1 MESCYVGLMSGSSMD
16 GIDSVLVSFH
26 QENHARVLASEY
38 TPYSD
43 NTRNKLGELLK
54 SPVRESEL
62 AWELET
68 ELGQLYAQSIQN
80 LMDGREISEI
90 NAVGCHGQTILHSPE
105 TKPSFSW
112 QLGDASIVANQTG
125 LPVVSNFRE
134 ADMLVGGQ
142 GAPLAP
148 AFHQVV
154 FRSRDKARAIVNI
167 GGISNVTYLPSNE
180 SDKTI
185 GFDTGPGNVLCDAWT
200 FMHKGQRYDA
210 DGQWALSSEP
220 NEELL
225 DALMSAPYF
234 SRPIPKSLDTR
245 EFGVDW
251 LLRQLDRLSLTLEQS
266 EVQSTLAKFTAKS
279 ILFEIGARLPV
290 VDEIYVC
297 GGGAKNLAIMQHLRE
312 NSDVQV
318 YETTKLGIP
327 PDLVEACAFAWL
339 AQRKIQNLPGNI
351 PSVTGARSEV
361 VLGEI
366 TYPQK
371 NASTGR
377 IRHWRKRIY

>member
-1 MESCYVGLMSGSSMD
+1 MESCYIGLMSGSSMD
-16 GIDSVLVSFH
+16 GIDSVLVVLH
-26 QENHARVLASEY
+26 QENQPQVLGSEY

-43 NTRNKLGELLK
+43 NTRAKLKELLK
-54 SPVRESEL
+54 SPIRESEL
-62 AWELET
+62 AREMEA
-68 ELGQLYAQSIQN
+68 ELGQLYAQSIRK
-80 LMDGREISEI
+80 LMDGREAFEI
-90 NAVGCHGQTILHSPE
+90 KAVGCHGQTILHSPE
-105 TKPSFSW
+105 TQPSFSW

-134 ADMLVGGQ
+134 ADMLAGGQ

-148 AFHQVV
+148 AFHQAV
-154 FRSRDKARAIVNI
+154 FRGRNKARAIVNI

-180 SDKTI
+180 SEDTI

-210 DGQWALSSEP
+210 DGQWALSSNP

-225 DALMSAPYF
+225 DILMSAPYF

-245 EFGVDW
+245 EFGIDW
-251 LLRQLDRLSLTLEQS
+251 LLQQLDRLGLVLKQS

-279 ILFEIGARLPV
+279 ILFEIGARLSA

-297 GGGAKNLAIMQHLRE
+297 GGGAKNQAIMQHLRE
-312 NSDVQV
+312 DSDVQV
-318 YETTKLGIP
+318 HDTTKLGIP
-327 PDLVEACAFAWL
+327 PGLVEACAFAWL
-339 AQRKIQNLPGNI
+339 AQRRIQNLPGNI

-366 TYPQK
+366 TYP
-371 NASTGR
+371 
-377 IRHWRKRIY
+377 

>member
-1 MESCYVGLMSGSSMD
+1 MESCYIGLMSGSSMD

-26 QENHARVLASEY
+26 QNNQPQVLGSEY

-43 NTRNKLGELLK
+43 NTRAKLKELLK
-54 SPVRESEL
+54 SPIRESEL
-62 AWELET
+62 AREMEA
-68 ELGQLYAQSIQN
+68 ELGQLYAQSIRK
-80 LMDGREISEI
+80 LMTGNEIFGI

-105 TKPSFSW
+105 TRPSFSW
-112 QLGDASIVANQTG
+112 QLGDASVVANQTG

-134 ADMLVGGQ
+134 ADMLAGGQ

-148 AFHQVV
+148 AFHQAV
-154 FRSRDKARAIVNI
+154 FRGRNKARAIVNI
-167 GGISNVTYLPSNE
+167 GGISNVTFLPSNE
-180 SDKTI
+180 SEDTI

-225 DALMSAPYF
+225 DILMSAPYF

-245 EFGVDW
+245 EFGIDW
-251 LLRQLDRLSLTLEQS
+251 LLQQLDRLGLVLKQS

-279 ILFEIGARLPV
+279 ILFEIGARLPA

-297 GGGAKNLAIMQHLRE
+297 GGGAKNQAIMQHLRE
-312 NSDVQV
+312 GSNVQV
-318 YETTKLGIP
+318 HDTTKLGIP

-339 AQRKIQNLPGNI
+339 AQRRIQNLPGNI
-351 PSVTGARSEV
+351 PSVTGARSKV

-366 TYPQK
+366 TYP
-371 NASTGR
+371 
-377 IRHWRKRIY
+377 

>member
-1 MESCYVGLMSGSSMD
+1 MD
-16 GIDSVLVSFH
+16 GIDSVLVLFH
-26 QENHARVLASEY
+26 QEIRAQILDSEY

-43 NTRNKLGELLK
+43 NMRAKLKELLK
-54 SPVRESEL
+54 SPIRESEL
-62 AWELET
+62 AREMDAK
-68 ELGQLYAQSIQN
+68 LGQLYAQSIRK
-80 LMDGREISEI
+80 LMTGNEIFGI
-90 NAVGCHGQTILHSPE
+90 NAVGCHGQTILHSPK
-105 TKPSFSW
+105 TQPSFSW

-125 LPVVSNFRE
+125 LRVVSNFRE

-154 FRSRDKARAIVNI
+154 FRSRNKARAIVNI

-180 SDKTI
+180 SEDTI

-225 DALMSAPYF
+225 DILMSAPYF

-245 EFGVDW
+245 EFGIDW
-251 LLRQLDRLSLTLEQS
+251 LLQQLDELGLVLKQS

-279 ILFEIGARLPV
+279 ILFEIGARLPA

-297 GGGAKNLAIMQHLRE
+297 GGGAKNQAIMQHLRE
-312 NSDVQV
+312 GSNVQV
-318 YETTKLGIP
+318 HDTTKLGIP

-339 AQRKIQNLPGNI
+339 AQRRIQNLPGNI
-351 PSVTGARSEV
+351 PSVTGARSKV
-361 VLGEI
+361 VLGDI
-366 TYPQK
+366 TYP
-371 NASTGR
+371 
-377 IRHWRKRIY
+377 